1 MLFFVC
7 SIGATALGLAGA
19 RFDRNQYRDYC
30 TRLGKQAQDCVFLAK
45 GGVDLAQLPMGFA
58 ADLHDARISKVVAID
73 PSGTY
78 AIHKESA
85 AAMKLPILFVNLGDK
100 DRWKTADVGPSGSNL
115 LGSLPSARYA
125 VVAPASHFSFLAEC
139 KPAAKRLLEQERDDA
154 VCDDPAGADRAR
166 VHAEIVE
173 LIVKFLR

>member
-1 MLFFVC
+1 
-7 SIGATALGLAGA
+7 LGLAGA
-19 RFDRNQYRDYC
+19 RFDRNQYCDYC
-30 TRLGKQAQDCVFLAK
+30 TQLGKQAQGCVFW
-45 GGVDLAQLPMGFA
+45 
-58 ADLHDARISKVVAID
+58 ISKVVAID

-85 AAMKLPILFVNLGDK
+85 VAMKLPILLVNLGDK

-173 LIVKFLR
+173 LIAKFLR